1 MITKS
6 EIATILGIDNTD
18 IAESIYTWAVKQFF
32 ILTGFK
38 EIETQKTERRLIQ
51 SATNIL
57 KLRYKNI
64 KQIDSIKLDNI
75 TQTFTLYTDLKFN
88 PDTGV
93 VWYSTGF
100 GGGQLAEITY
110 TLLAYTEEDIH
121 DYLITL
127 LVAKSLSIFSPE
139 KVSQIKM
146 IKIGSYQKQY
156 GTSSSNLEE
165 FITVTDS
172 EIQQV
177 INSIL
182 GDDGRLDM
190 GLIQ

>member
-6 EIATILGIDNTD
+6 EIATILGIDNAD
-18 IAESIYTWAVKQFF
+18 IAESVYTWAVKQFF
-32 ILTGFK
+32 VLTGFK
-38 EIETQKTERRLIQ
+38 ETDTQKIDRRLIQ

-57 KLRYKNI
+57 KLKYKNI
-64 KQIDSIKLDNI
+64 KQIDSIKLDNV

-93 VWYSTGF
+93 VWYATGF

-110 TLLAYTEEDIH
+110 TVSAYSEEDIH

-139 KVSQIKM
+139 KIAQIKM
-146 IKIGSYQKQY
+146 IKIGAYQKQY
-156 GTSSSNLEE
+156 GSSASNLEE
-165 FITVTDS
+165 FIDVTES
-172 EIQQV
+172 EINRV
-177 INSIL
+177 VNIIL
-182 GDDGRLDM
+182 GDDGRLDI